1 MSEVILLCFA
11 LFERSLSGCTIPSF
25 QGDHLTL
32 LNVFEEW
39 KRNEMSVEWSQQNFI
54 QQKHLE
60 RALDIRNQLLNI
72 MNTHGVPVVSC
83 LGR

>member
-1 MSEVILLCFA
+1 MNLLA
-11 LFERSLSGCTIPSF
+11 SPQVRRKNSGLTCTVF

-39 KRNEMSVEWSQQNFI
+39 KRNEMSVEWSQQNFV

-72 MNTHGVPVVSC
+72 MNSHGVPVVSC
-83 LGR
+83 WGR

>member
-1 MSEVILLCFA
+1 MHHH
-11 LFERSLSGCTIPSF
+11 SF